1 MTSQLSFDDKKKM
14 LFDSLTRAEQTVKGT
29 RLEQIEDSY
38 SDRTRQNQS
47 RDVSRR
53 FQGKESIFKRPEAP
67 IGKCLRPRRVPDHQV
82 YIQKCVHLECLFTEI
97 ISNQFLFK
105 YRRIHINGKSIH

>member
-1 MTSQLSFDDKKKM
+1 MANPLSFNDKKKM
-14 LFDSLTRAEQTVKGT
+14 LFDSLTTAEQCIKGT
-29 RLEQIEDSY
+29 RLEQREETY

-47 RDVSRR
+47 KEVSRR

-82 YIQKCVHLECLFTEI
+82 FQKHF
-97 ISNQFLFK
+97 
-105 YRRIHINGKSIH
+105 